1 LREIAFIG
9 KNGSKYFYFSFK
21 SLKELR
27 ESVNDENSLFNKF
40 KTVYQEYQL
49 DIKNGEQVIFVAFKN
64 KEGNNLSGNMFSSG
78 KDFLEKYKIV
88 FSSNSKFEYFQ
99 AYKFNN
105 RYYLINEDKS
115 IDKKASFSLN
125 KNQDLSLN
133 YLIMEYTDKDWTM
146 CQDINK
152 KIIELKNKVDNLFS
166 NKHNVGLLDKPLSE
180 SANPLLLEVLSTFKK
195 PKI

>member
-1 LREIAFIG
+1 M
-9 KNGSKYFYFSFK
+9 
-21 SLKELR
+21 
-27 ESVNDENSLFNKF
+27 NDENSLFNKF

>member
-1 LREIAFIG
+1 MREIAFIG